1 VPYFNNGEIEMID
14 KLKMVC
20 LASAELIRA
29 PKAPQGDSVSP
40 KGRYKVEH
48 FRNGVKIGE
57 YEAVNTTT
65 NEGRAKLLNVMFDGT
80 TPITAWY
87 LGLAV
92 TSTNFQPTD
101 NYANSPSP
109 AWSEFT
115 TYAELVR
122 QAWTVVA
129 STAANPAVTT
139 NTASVAAFTMATG
152 TTITGLIL
160 VGGGSAAST
169 KGDTAG
175 GGVLWSGAQ
184 FTGQPTGIVV
194 ASADVLKVTYSVS
207 VGA

>member
-1 VPYFNNGEIEMID
+1 MID
-14 KLKMVC
+14 KLKMGC
-20 LASAELIRA
+20 LATAEVIRA

-40 KGRYKVEH
+40 KGHYKVEH
-48 FRNGVKIGE
+48 FRNGKKIGE

-65 NEGRAKLLNVMFDGT
+65 NEGRQKLLGVMFDSVS
-80 TPITAWY
+80 PITAWY

-92 TSTNFQPTD
+92 TSTTFAPTD
-101 NYANSPSP
+101 NYALSGPP
-109 AWSEFT
+109 AWAEFT

-122 QAWTVVA
+122 QTWTVTTPT
-129 STAANPAVTT
+129 SANPAVVT
-139 NTASVAAFTMATG
+139 NTASVATFTMATG

-169 KGDTAG
+169 KGDSAG
-175 GGVLWSGAQ
+175 GGTLWSGAQ

-207 VGA
+207 AGA